1 MKKVIVVI
9 AVVVVVGFVVW
20 GLAGRGGSGTAPET
34 APMTGEIY
42 EALPPQA
49 REHIP
54 DQAKEALEKAGSSEE
69 AMERVRQQAPTQGEA
84 AEGSL
89 GERKYADEALEQ
101 IPIMAARNLPPADK
115 KRWEELHGQELG
127 GDE

>member
-20 GLAGRGGSGTAPET
+20 GVTSRGGAGTAPDA
-34 APMTGEIY
+34 APMTGDIY
-42 EALPPQA
+42 RNLPPQA

-54 DQAKEALEKAGSSEE
+54 DQAKEALGEAGSSEE
-69 AMERVRQQAPTQGEA
+69 AMQRLREEA
-84 AEGSL
+84 ATREEGAEASL
-89 GERKYADEALEQ
+89 GERRYADEALQ
-101 IPIMAARNLPPADK
+101 QMPVMAARNLPPADK

-127 GDE
+127 E